1 MGQGTI
7 MAVLKERNIKI
18 RGDRDFNA
26 KNLERMIQ
34 AYDQNFRQ
42 LDNRRISQIT
52 LLDTGASSAD
62 IIAKINELITALN
75 ASDLTTE

>member
-1 MGQGTI
+1 

-18 RGDRDFNA
+18 RDDEDFNP

-34 AYDQNFRQ
+34 AYDDNFRQ

-52 LLDTGASSAD
+52 ALDSGASLAD
-62 IIAKINELITALN
+62 VIAKVNEIIASLN
-75 ASDLTTE
+75 ASDLTAE